1 MFAFNRL
8 SVVSQLSSSIGLLC
22 LTVFTGLI
30 AVVSISSNRTA
41 IDQTRA
47 HLGDQADATTQ
58 LLDLSYD
65 SAMSNAEKGM
75 AAFKRALGGEVTV
88 SEDTV
93 EMGKYPAVRVAR
105 VGSAALNGDENRM
118 KQIRDLTGADPAVM
132 VRVGDEFVRVATL
145 LKDKDGKSQAG
156 VAIKAGPETEAL
168 LKGDS
173 YRGVV
178 ERNGRFYI
186 SSLEPIKDSAGRVA
200 GALSSRV
207 DVQSVIDQLF
217 ASLKTIKVG
226 ETGYIHV
233 IKPGD
238 SADSTE
244 MLYHPKH
251 AGKTIKDIGNPVLT
265 RVIDEQIDRKEGD
278 HIYDWPTADGSMAP
292 KIASFRKSDKWGWI
306 VSSGA
311 HVEEFTR
318 DTTRL
323 RNLLIGFCVAAGLL
337 FAGLTWW
344 LARSRLARLRDVSA
358 AMTRLGNGDFSQRLP
373 VVTGESHNELDLIS
387 LQMNEATRKTA
398 ALITATADAARAV
411 GEAARTLRAGS
422 SEVVSGSTEQSS
434 AAAGLAAAIE
444 QLSVS
449 ITHVADSASVADGIT
464 REARSAA
471 SEGENKLNS
480 MVDGMQRIAAEIRDA
495 SSAVSDLAGRTREI
509 SNVGRIIQ
517 EIAEQTNLLA
527 LNAAIEAARA
537 GESGRGFA
545 VVADEVRKL
554 AERTAASTQEIASM
568 VSSVQA
574 DADKVVRRI
583 SEVSGQVDAGV
594 TLASEAGEV
603 LRIIS
608 AHSERT
614 AEAMKEIA
622 AATREQSSASQ
633 SVAQGV
639 ERIAGMAEQN
649 ADITRRADGQ
659 THGLEV
665 LAGELQD
672 NVGRFVV

>member
-1 MFAFNRL
+1 MISFNRM
-8 SVVSQLSSSIGLLC
+8 SVVSQLSISIGLLC
-22 LTVFTGLI
+22 AVIFVALI
-30 AVVSISSNRTA
+30 AVVSVSSNRAA
-41 IDQTRA
+41 IEQTQRA
-47 HLGDQADATTQ
+47 LGDQADATAK
-58 LLDLSYD
+58 LLDLSYEN
-65 SAMSNAEKGM
+65 AMANAAKGM
-75 AAFKRALGGEVTV
+75 SAFKGALGPISVGD
-88 SEDTV
+88 DTV
-93 EMGKYPAVRVAR
+93 AMGKYPAVRVAR
-105 VGSAALNGDENRM
+105 AGGNMLNGDESRM
-118 KQIRDLTGADPAVM
+118 KATRDLIGADPAVM

-145 LKDKDGKSQAG
+145 LKDAEGRSQAG
-156 VAIKAGPETEAL
+156 VAIKNGPDTAAL

-173 YRGVV
+173 YQGVV
-178 ERNGRFYI
+178 MRGGRIYI
-186 SSLEPIKDSAGRVA
+186 SSLEPLKDEAGRVV
-200 GALSSRV
+200 GALSARV
-207 DVQSVIDQLF
+207 DVQQGIDQLF
-217 ASLKTIKVG
+217 ASLKSIRVG

-233 IKPGD
+233 LRPGEGVD
-238 SADSTE
+238 DST
-244 MLYHPKH
+244 MLFHPIH
-251 AGKTIKDIGNPVLT
+251 AGKTIKEIGNDTLT
-265 RVIDEQIDRKEGD
+265 RVIDEQISKKNGD
-278 HIYDWPTADGSMAP
+278 HIYDWPREDGSQAP
-292 KIASFRKSDKWGWI
+292 KIASYRLSESWGWI

-318 DTTRL
+318 SNTQL
-323 RNLLIGFCVAAGLL
+323 RNLLIGICIASALM

-344 LARSRLARLRDVSA
+344 LARSRLSRLNKVSA
-358 AMTRLGNGDFSQRLP
+358 AMTRLGNGDFSQRLD
-373 VVTGESHNELDLIS
+373 VVSGETHNELDLIS
-387 LQMNEATRKTA
+387 IQMNEATRKTA
-398 ALITATADAARAV
+398 ALITATAEAARAV
-411 GEAARTLRAGS
+411 GDAARELRAGS
-422 SEVVSGSTEQSS
+422 SEVVNGSTEQSS

-444 QLSVS
+444 ELSVS
-449 ITHVADSASVADGIT
+449 ITHVADSAGIADGIT

-471 SEGENKLNS
+471 TQGEQKLSS
-480 MVDGMQRIAAEIRDA
+480 MVEGMQRIAAEISDA
-495 SSAVSDLAGRTREI
+495 SSAVTDLAGRTREI

-554 AERTAASTQEIASM
+554 AERTAASTQEIANM

-583 SEVSGQVDAGV
+583 GEVSGQVGAGV
-594 TLASEAGEV
+594 ALATEAGEV
-603 LRIIS
+603 LRVIS
-608 AHSERT
+608 EQSERT

-665 LAGELQD
+665 LAGQLQD